1 MAKNE
6 DRVPV
11 RIQESRWW
19 FRNLQ
24 LSGYIAMFFA
34 MIIIG
39 VFSLSGDIQ
48 LLLKQRAEIAEVTAS
63 IELAEQSVAEME
75 AERDRWQ
82 DPSYIRSQARE
93 RLYYVLPGE
102 VSYLV
107 MDAEGMD
114 FSDTSGTVGEI
125 LAEQRNTDVISQ
137 TLIAADANW
146 VESVLES
153 VLRSALDRPVSEP
166 ETISPLVEVVED
178 GE

>member
-1 MAKNE
+1 MAKRE

-11 RIQESRWW
+11 RIQENRWW

-24 LSGYIAMFFA
+24 LSGFIAMFFA
-34 MIIIG
+34 IVIVG
-39 VFSLSGDIQ
+39 VLSLSGDIQ
-48 LLLKQRAEIAEVTAS
+48 LLLKQRAEIAEVTES
-63 IELAEQSVAEME
+63 IAFAEQNVSDME

-107 MDAEGMD
+107 MDADGVD
-114 FSDTSGTVGEI
+114 LSDTSGTVGEI

-137 TLIAADANW
+137 SLIAADTNW
-146 VESVLES
+146 VESVVES
-153 VLRSALDRPVSEP
+153 ILRAALDEP
-166 ETISPLVEVVED
+166 AETEQTVSPLVEVVED
-178 GE
+178 GQ